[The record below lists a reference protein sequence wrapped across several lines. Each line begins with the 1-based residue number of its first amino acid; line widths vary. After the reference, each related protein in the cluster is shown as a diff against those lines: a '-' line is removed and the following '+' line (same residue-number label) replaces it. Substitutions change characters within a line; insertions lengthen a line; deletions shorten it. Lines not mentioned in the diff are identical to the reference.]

1 MNKLF
6 IHSNDICPLKMGA
19 YRILCYIRQLTEKN
33 EHNVLIMLYKIIY
46 IYKFTLKVML
56 DYCYSF
62 YAYIIYLK
70 LSRSEKF
77 DKQINNKLFEGLCQY
92 LLIKM
97 PPMIKLKNLKVSNY
111 DYIKNKYSS

>member
-46 IYKFTLKVML
+46 ML

-62 YAYIIYLK
+62 YVYIIYLK

-97 PPMIKLKNLKVSNY
+97 PPMVKLENLKVSNY

>member
-1 MNKLF
+1 MF
-6 IHSNDICPLKMGA
+6 IHLKDICPLKMGA
-19 YRILCYIRQLTEKN
+19 YRMGI
-33 EHNVLIMLYKIIY
+33 VLIMLYKIIY

-97 PPMIKLKNLKVSNY
+97 PPMIKLENLKVSNY